1 MHETPRPE
9 DTGSRTGDKWA
20 PLLGFLTLIL
30 LFATLSS
37 VFLRQRLVVWIFL
50 LLGIASL
57 IAFVVLKRQAIS
69 RFFVSRQVRYG
80 ANVGVT
86 ALLVTGIAV
95 IANVIVAQRFDKS
108 ADWTGDKIH
117 TLSDQTKNILHGLDR
132 EVQVIAF
139 FSSNPTSNQL
149 VRDHQRAQDLLAMYE
164 RETDKLSIEFVD
176 PYAGKM
182 KSDEYGIQFDGTTVF
197 ESGGVRERIRTVDEQ
212 KFTSAIL
219 KVVRDELVKIYFLTG
234 HEEQA
239 IDDFDQN
246 QGYSQTKEE
255 LENQNYRVE
264 TLSLTTQ
271 PEIPA
276 DCAALIVPGPKA
288 PLMAHEVNAI
298 SKYLDKNGKLFL
310 MLDPSVNTA
319 EEPNQG
325 LIDLMDKWGVTVGN
339 DLVLDRIR
347 PAFFLF
353 GGSQPNAPTLSD
365 FEFHQIT
372 QEVYRQVTFQLARS
386 VTPKTNA
393 GGTLN
398 VKSLVKTTDEIG
410 GSWGETKRKVDGT
423 FETDF
428 SYTEGEDTPP
438 PVSLA
443 VAVQREGVGN
453 TDLRSAQSTTADD
466 PSADTQE
473 ENKTRIVVVGD
484 SDFANNL
491 FFHGTGGGNFFLNA
505 VNWLTLEEDLI
516 AIRPVDPSERSLRMM
531 TPHEVAFVQMTAIF
545 LIPII
550 IFLIGVGVWWRR
562 R

>member
-1 MHETPRPE
+1 MEVIPMHETPHSE
-9 DTGSRTGDKWA
+9 DTKSQSGDKWA

-30 LFATLSS
+30 LFAALSS
-37 VFLRQRLVVWIFL
+37 VLLRQHLAVWIFL
-50 LLGIASL
+50 VLGLAAL
-57 IAFVVLKRQAIS
+57 TAFVILRRQAIL

-80 ANVGVT
+80 TNVGIAV
-86 ALLVTGIAV
+86 LLVTGIAV
-95 IANVIVAQRFDKS
+95 IANVIVVQRFDTS
-108 ADWTGDKIH
+108 ADWTSDKIY

-139 FSSNPTSNQL
+139 FSLNPTNNQL
-149 VRDHQRAQDLLAMYE
+149 ARDRQRAQDLLEMYQ
-164 RETDKLSIEFVD
+164 RETDKLSVEFVD

-197 ESGGVRERIRTVDEQ
+197 ESGEVREQITTVDEQ

-219 KVVRDELVKIYFLTG
+219 KVVRDESLKIYFLTG

-239 IDDFDQN
+239 IDDFEQK
-246 QGYSQTKEE
+246 GYSQTKEE
-255 LENQNYRVE
+255 LEKQNYRIE
-264 TLSLTTQ
+264 TLSLATQ
-271 PEIPA
+271 PEIPT
-276 DCAALIVPGPKA
+276 DCAALIIPGPKA

-298 SKYLDKNGKLFL
+298 SKYLDRNGKLFL
-310 MLDPSVNTA
+310 MLDPSVSSA
-319 EEPNQG
+319 IEPNQG
-325 LIDLMDKWGVTVGN
+325 LVDLMDKWGVTIGN

-347 PAFFLF
+347 SAFFLVS
-353 GGSQPNAPTLSD
+353 GSQPEAPTLSD

-372 QEVYRQVTFQLARS
+372 QEMYRPVTFQLARS

-393 GGTLN
+393 GSDLN
-398 VKSLVKTTDEIG
+398 VKSLVKTTDGIG
-410 GSWGETKRKVDGT
+410 NSWGETKRKADGT
-423 FETDF
+423 FEPDL
-428 SYTEGEDTPP
+428 SYMEGEDTPP

-443 VAVQREGVGN
+443 VAIQREG
-453 TDLRSAQSTTADD
+453 TESTTGDT
-466 PSADTQE
+466 PSPDTQE
-473 ENKTRIVVVGD
+473 ESTTRIVVIGD
-484 SDFANNL
+484 SDFANNF
-491 FFHGTGGGNFFLNA
+491 FFHGTGGGDFFLNA

>member
-9 DTGSRTGDKWA
+9 DTESRTGDKWA

-57 IAFVVLKRQAIS
+57 IAFVVLKRQAIL

-95 IANVIVAQRFDKS
+95 IANVIVVQRFDTS
-108 ADWTGDKIH
+108 ADWTSDKIY

-132 EVQVIAF
+132 EVHVIAF
-139 FSSNPTSNQL
+139 FSLNPTNNQ
-149 VRDHQRAQDLLAMYE
+149 VARDRQRAQILLDMYQ
-164 RETDKLSIEFVD
+164 RETDKLTFELVD
-176 PYAGKM
+176 PFSGAM
-182 KSDEYGIQFDGTTVF
+182 QSQEYEIQFDGTTVF
-197 ESGGVRERIRTVDEQ
+197 ESGGVREQITTVDEQ

-219 KVVRDELVKIYFLTG
+219 KVVRDEVVKIYFLTG
-234 HEEQA
+234 HEEQT
-239 IDDFDQN
+239 IDDFEQK
-246 QGYSQTKEE
+246 GYNQTKDE
-255 LENQNYRVE
+255 LEKQNYRVE
-264 TLSLTTQ
+264 TLSLITQ
-271 PEIPA
+271 PEVPT

-288 PLMAHEVNAI
+288 PLMTHEVNAI
-298 SKYLDKNGKLFL
+298 SKYLDKDGKLFL
-310 MLDPSVNTA
+310 MLDPSLNSA
-319 EEPNQG
+319 KEPNQG
-325 LIDLMDKWGVTVGN
+325 LVDLMNKWGVTISN

-347 PAFFLF
+347 PAFFLV
-353 GGSQPNAPTLSD
+353 GGSQPEAPTLSD

-372 QEVYRQVTFQLARS
+372 QEVYRPVTFQLARS
-386 VTPKTNA
+386 VTPKTNV
-393 GGTLN
+393 GSELN
-398 VKSLVKTTDEIG
+398 ITSLVKTTDEIG
-410 GSWGETKRKVDGT
+410 GSWGETKRRTDGA
-423 FETDF
+423 FEPDL

-443 VAVQREGVGN
+443 VAVQRES
-453 TDLRSAQSTTADD
+453 TESTTGDNS
-466 PSADTQE
+466 SADTPE
-473 ENKTRIVVVGD
+473 ESKTRIVVVGD
-484 SDFANNL
+484 SDFANNF
-491 FFHGTGGGNFFLNA
+491 FFHGTGGGDFFLNA

-545 LIPII
+545 LIPIV

>member
-1 MHETPRPE
+1 MHETRNTE
-9 DTGSRTGDKWA
+9 DVQSQSGDKWA

-37 VFLRQRLVVWIFL
+37 VLLRQRLAVWIFL
-50 LLGIASL
+50 VLGIASL
-57 IAFVVLKRQAIS
+57 TAFVILKRQAVS

-80 ANVGVT
+80 TNVGV
-86 ALLVTGIAV
+86 AVLLVTGIAV
-95 IANVIVAQRFDKS
+95 IANVIVVQRFDKS
-108 ADWTGDKIH
+108 ADWTSDKVH
-117 TLSDQTKNILHGLDR
+117 TLSDQTKKILHGLDR

-139 FSSNPTSNQL
+139 FSLNPTSNQL
-149 VRDHQRAQDLLAMYE
+149 VRDHQRAQALLEMYE
-164 RETDKLSIEFVD
+164 RETDKLSVEFVD
-176 PYAGKM
+176 PNAEAM
-182 KSDEYGIQFDGTTVF
+182 KRQEYDIQLDGTTVF
-197 ESGGVRERIRTVDEQ
+197 ESGGVRELITTVDEQ
-212 KFTSAIL
+212 KFTSAVL
-219 KVVRDELVKIYFLTG
+219 KVARDELVKIYFLTG

-239 IDDFDQN
+239 IDDFN
-246 QGYSQTKEE
+246 QDRGYSQTKEE
-255 LENQNYRVE
+255 LEKQNYRIE
-264 TLSLTTQ
+264 TLSLATQ
-271 PEIPA
+271 PEVPA
-276 DCAALIVPGPKA
+276 DCAALIIPGPKA

-310 MLDPSVNTA
+310 MLDPSVNSA

-325 LIDLMDKWGVTVGN
+325 LVDLMDRWGVTIGN
-339 DLVLDRIR
+339 DLVFDRIR

-386 VTPKTNA
+386 VTPKTNV
-393 GGTLN
+393 GSDLN
-398 VKSLVKTTDEIG
+398 IKSLVKTTNEIG
-410 GSWGETKRKVDGT
+410 GSWGETKRKADGT
-423 FETDF
+423 FETDL

-443 VAVQREGVGN
+443 VAVQRES
-453 TDLRSAQSTTADD
+453 TESTTGENL
-466 PSADTQE
+466 SADTP
-473 ENKTRIVVVGD
+473 KASGTRIVVVGD

-491 FFHGTGGGNFFLNA
+491 FFHGTGGGNFFLNV

-516 AIRPVDPSERSLRMM
+516 AIRPVDPTERSLRMM

-550 IFLIGVGVWWRR
+550 IFMIGVGVWWRR

>member
-9 DTGSRTGDKWA
+9 DTESRTSDKWA

-50 LLGIASL
+50 ALGIASL
-57 IAFVVLKRQAIS
+57 IAFVVLRQQAIL

-95 IANVIVAQRFDKS
+95 IANVIVVQRFDTS
-108 ADWTGDKIH
+108 ADWTSDKIY

-139 FSSNPTSNQL
+139 FSLDPTNNQ
-149 VRDHQRAQDLLAMYE
+149 VARDRQRAQILLDMYQ
-164 RETDKLSIEFVD
+164 RETDKLTFELVD
-176 PYAGKM
+176 PFSEAM
-182 KSDEYGIQFDGTTVF
+182 KQQEYGIQFDGTTVF
-197 ESGGVRERIRTVDEQ
+197 ESGGVREQITTVDEQ

-219 KVVRDELVKIYFLTG
+219 KVVRDKVVKIYFLTG
-234 HEEQA
+234 HEEQR
-239 IDDFDQN
+239 IDNFDQN
-246 QGYSQTKEE
+246 QGYSITKEE
-255 LENQNYRVE
+255 LEKQNYRVE
-264 TLSLTTQ
+264 TLSLATQ

-288 PLMAHEVNAI
+288 PLMAHEVNEI
-298 SKYLDKNGKLFL
+298 SKYLDRDGKLFL
-310 MLDPSVNTA
+310 MLDPSINSA
-319 EEPNQG
+319 KELNQG
-325 LIDLMDKWGVTVGN
+325 LVDLMDRWGVTIGN

-347 PAFFLF
+347 PAFSLVS
-353 GGSQPNAPTLSD
+353 GSLPDAPTLSD
-365 FEFHQIT
+365 FEFHPIT
-372 QEVYRQVTFQLARS
+372 QEVYRPVTFQLARS
-386 VTPKTNA
+386 IIPKTNT
-393 GGTLN
+393 GSDFN
-398 VKSLVKTTDEIG
+398 VKSLVKTTDGIG
-410 GSWGETKRKVDGT
+410 NSWGETKRKPDGT
-423 FETDF
+423 FEPDL

-443 VAVQREGVGN
+443 VVVERGGETSP
-453 TDLRSAQSTTADD
+453 TDDTL
-466 PSADTQE
+466 PADTPE
-473 ENKTRIVVVGD
+473 ESKTRIVIVGD
-484 SDFANNL
+484 SDFANNF
-491 FFHGTGGGNFFLNA
+491 FFHGTGGGDFFLNA

-516 AIRPVDPSERSLRMM
+516 AIRPVDPTERSLRMM
-531 TPHEVAFVQMTAIF
+531 TPGEVAFVQMTAIF
-545 LIPII
+545 LIPLI

>member
-9 DTGSRTGDKWA
+9 DTESRIGDKWA

-57 IAFVVLKRQAIS
+57 IAFVVLRRQAIL

-95 IANVIVAQRFDKS
+95 IANVIVVQRFDTS
-108 ADWTGDKIH
+108 ADWTSDKIY

-132 EVQVIAF
+132 EVHVIAF
-139 FSSNPTSNQL
+139 FSLNPTNNQ
-149 VRDHQRAQDLLAMYE
+149 VARDRQRAQILLDMYQ
-164 RETDKLSIEFVD
+164 RETDKLTFEIVD
-176 PYAGKM
+176 PFSGAM
-182 KSDEYGIQFDGTTVF
+182 QSQEYEIQFDGTTVF
-197 ESGGVRERIRTVDEQ
+197 ESGGVREQITTVDEQ

-219 KVVRDELVKIYFLTG
+219 KVVRDEVVKIYFLTG
-234 HEEQA
+234 HEEQT
-239 IDDFDQN
+239 IDDFEQK
-246 QGYSQTKEE
+246 GYNQTKDE
-255 LENQNYRVE
+255 LEKQNYRVE
-264 TLSLTTQ
+264 TLSLITQ
-271 PEIPA
+271 PEVPT

-298 SKYLDKNGKLFL
+298 SKYLDKDGKLFL
-310 MLDPSVNTA
+310 MLDPSLNSA
-319 EEPNQG
+319 KEPNQG
-325 LIDLMDKWGVTVGN
+325 LVDLMNKWGVTISN

-347 PAFFLF
+347 PAFFLVS
-353 GGSQPNAPTLSD
+353 GSQPEAPTLSD

-372 QEVYRQVTFQLARS
+372 QEVYRPVTFQLARS
-386 VTPKTNA
+386 VTPKTNV
-393 GGTLN
+393 GSELN
-398 VKSLVKTTDEIG
+398 ITSLVKTTDEIG
-410 GSWGETKRKVDGT
+410 GSWGETKRRTDGA
-423 FETDF
+423 FEPDL
-428 SYTEGEDTPP
+428 SYAEGEDTPP

-443 VAVQREGVGN
+443 VAVQRES
-453 TDLRSAQSTTADD
+453 TESTTGDNS
-466 PSADTQE
+466 SADTPE
-473 ENKTRIVVVGD
+473 ESKTRIVVVGD
-484 SDFANNL
+484 SDFANNF
-491 FFHGTGGGNFFLNA
+491 FFHGTGGGDFFLNA

>member
-9 DTGSRTGDKWA
+9 DTKSQTGDKWA

-50 LLGIASL
+50 VLGIAAL
-57 IAFVVLKRQAIS
+57 IAFVILSRQAIL

-80 ANVGVT
+80 TNVGIAV
-86 ALLVTGIAV
+86 LLVTGIAV
-95 IANVIVAQRFDKS
+95 IANVIVVQRFDTS
-108 ADWTGDKIH
+108 ADWTSDKIY

-139 FSSNPTSNQL
+139 FSLNPTNNQL
-149 VRDHQRAQDLLAMYE
+149 ARDRQRAQDLLEMYQ
-164 RETDKLSIEFVD
+164 RETDKLSVEFVD

-182 KSDEYGIQFDGTTVF
+182 KSDEYSIQFDGTTVF
-197 ESGGVRERIRTVDEQ
+197 ESGEVREQITTVDEQ

-219 KVVRDELVKIYFLTG
+219 KVVRDESLKIYFLTG

-239 IDDFDQN
+239 IDDFEQK
-246 QGYSQTKEE
+246 GYSQTKEE
-255 LENQNYRVE
+255 LEKQNYRIE
-264 TLSLTTQ
+264 TLSLATQ
-271 PEIPA
+271 PEVPT
-276 DCAALIVPGPKA
+276 DCAALIIPGPKA
-288 PLMAHEVNAI
+288 LLMAHEVNAI
-298 SKYLDKNGKLFL
+298 SKYLDRDGKLFL
-310 MLDPSVNTA
+310 MLDPSLNSA
-319 EEPNQG
+319 KKPNQG
-325 LIDLMDKWGVTVGN
+325 LVDLIDRWGVTIGN

-347 PAFFLF
+347 PAFFLVS
-353 GGSQPNAPTLSD
+353 GSQPEAPTLSD

-372 QEVYRQVTFQLARS
+372 QEMYRPVTFQLARS

-393 GGTLN
+393 GSDLN
-398 VKSLVKTTDEIG
+398 VKSLVKTTDGIG
-410 GSWGETKRKVDGT
+410 NSWGETKRKADGT
-423 FETDF
+423 FEPDL

-443 VAVQREGVGN
+443 VVVERGRDV
-453 TDLRSAQSTTADD
+453 STTGDT

-473 ENKTRIVVVGD
+473 ESGTRIVVVGD
-484 SDFANNL
+484 SDFANNF
-491 FFHGTGGGNFFLNA
+491 FFHGTGGGDFFLNA

-531 TPHEVAFVQMTAIF
+531 TPSEVAFVQMTAIF

>member
-9 DTGSRTGDKWA
+9 DTESRTGDKWA

-57 IAFVVLKRQAIS
+57 IAFVVLKRQAIL

-95 IANVIVAQRFDKS
+95 IANVIVVQRFDTS
-108 ADWTGDKIH
+108 ADWTSDKVY

-132 EVQVIAF
+132 EVHVIAF
-139 FSSNPTSNQL
+139 FSLNPTNNQ
-149 VRDHQRAQDLLAMYE
+149 VARDRQRAQILLDMYQ
-164 RETDKLSIEFVD
+164 RETDKLTFELVD
-176 PYAGKM
+176 PFSGAM
-182 KSDEYGIQFDGTTVF
+182 QSQEYGIQFDGTTVF
-197 ESGGVRERIRTVDEQ
+197 ESGGVREQITTVDEQ

-219 KVVRDELVKIYFLTG
+219 KVVRDEVVKIYFLTG
-234 HEEQA
+234 HEEQT
-239 IDDFDQN
+239 IDDFN
-246 QGYSQTKEE
+246 QKGYNQTKDE
-255 LENQNYRVE
+255 LEKQNYRVE
-264 TLSLTTQ
+264 TLSLVTQ
-271 PEIPA
+271 PEVPA
-276 DCAALIVPGPKA
+276 DCAALIVPGPKT

-298 SKYLDKNGKLFL
+298 SKYLDKDGKLFL
-310 MLDPSVNTA
+310 MLDPLLTSA
-319 EEPNQG
+319 KEPNQG
-325 LIDLMDKWGVTVGN
+325 LVDLMNKWGVTIGN

-347 PAFFLF
+347 PAFFLV
-353 GGSQPNAPTLSD
+353 GGSQPEAPTLSD

-372 QEVYRQVTFQLARS
+372 QEVYRPVTFQLARS
-386 VTPKTNA
+386 VTPKTNV
-393 GGTLN
+393 GSDLN
-398 VKSLVKTTDEIG
+398 ITSLVKTTDEIG
-410 GSWGETKRKVDGT
+410 GSWGETKRRADGA
-423 FETDF
+423 FEPDL

-443 VAVQREGVGN
+443 AAVQRE
-453 TDLRSAQSTTADD
+453 SAELTTGDSSA
-466 PSADTQE
+466 ADTPE
-473 ENKTRIVVVGD
+473 ESKTRIVVVGD
-484 SDFANNL
+484 SDFANNF
-491 FFHGTGGGNFFLNA
+491 FFHGTGGGDFFLNA

-545 LIPII
+545 LIPIV